1 MTTTRRAT
9 AADLEFMA
17 AARSRVRATTSRAS
31 RAKTDLGFIAL
42 REGQDA
48 GAIWSRH
55 VTEGDVPEVHLGVV
69 DGRRGEGI
77 GNALLHALIAAAPG
91 DLTVTVEDGD
101 PIEELY
107 RKNGFEPSGRVG
119 TATTMLRERPEFR

>member
-9 AADLEFMA
+9 AADLAFLLQVFPGSGTLTDGFPLEG
-17 AARSRVRATTSRAS
+17 
-31 RAKTDLGFIAL
+31 DLGFIAV

-48 GAIWSRH
+48 GAIWSRL
-55 VTEGDVPEVHLGVV
+55 TESEVPELHLGVV

-91 DLTVTVEDGD
+91 DLRVTVEDGD

-107 RKNGFEPSGRVG
+107 RKNGFEPAGRTG

>member
-9 AADLEFMA
+9 ADDVAFMDELVPDSDGFTA
-17 AARSRVRATTSRAS
+17 GFPLAG
-31 RAKTDLGFIAL
+31 DLGFIAV

-48 GAIWSRH
+48 GVIWSRQPD
-55 VTEGDVPEVHLGVV
+55 VAQVPELHLGVV

-91 DLTVTVEDGD
+91 DLKVSVEDGD

-107 RKNGFEPSGRVG
+107 RKNGFEPAGRTG
-119 TATTMLRERPEFR
+119 TATTMVRERPEFR